1 MEDGGNFGVSIQLAA
16 IKVITDQAEKV
27 NKGMEELYGYASA
40 RYVQWMLAGI
50 LSHTSDVAVPMPW
63 KSASSHL

>member
-40 RYVQWMLAGI
+40 RYVQRMLAGTI
-50 LSHTSDVAVPMPW
+50 SHSDLTVPMPW
-63 KSASSHL
+63 KNASSHL